1 MQGFVDLFTSTFKAI
16 SPGNKSVTKE
26 FSHFLANP
34 LTCGHYRLHERQ
46 VSRREAK
53 VVRANGMN
61 GIINTTSRDR
71 CAIYSLTDFLCD
83 CSADSALLRP
93 QWKPEA
99 PAGRPREGS
108 VFDHW
113 LIDRSTCNEMKED
126 ECHRLINNIV
136 AVKSSQLN
144 VLPTDQLPA
153 DQICLRNS
161 SKLSAVGSYRY
172 ISYSGGYRVANQA
185 VTDPPYSPFT
195 QSEAGR
201 PFKWAPFRQNNETR
215 CRR

>member
-1 MQGFVDLFTSTFKAI
+1 MRPLLQVRNVIVFNQINSEKNGTLKFPRFWCTKRICKFEKKLSTLQGFVDLFTSTFKAI

-34 LTCGHYRLHERQ
+34 LTCGHYRLHGRQ

-99 PAGRPREGS
+99 PAGRPREVS

-153 DQICLRNS
+153 DQNLPPEFIET
-161 SKLSAVGSYRY
+161 V
-172 ISYSGGYRVANQA
+172 SG
-185 VTDPPYSPFT
+185 
-195 QSEAGR
+195 
-201 PFKWAPFRQNNETR
+201 W
-215 CRR
+215 